1 MLIPWR
7 VTLAAK
13 FITEA
18 MNHHSIK
25 PARCRPMVHGQQRS
39 WWRNWWLWDQMP
51 GTQGNTLGID
61 WGWMDILDYFVKCLV
76 ILSLT
81 TISKMLDMDLILE
94 KLWKK
99 WKSKMESFYQIS
111 SFHIFQRSRLE
122 MVPTLG
128 LYWFWAMPWHQR
140 WSATWRSWP
149 RQVDG
154 ATGFCF
160 LCIYI
165 YIILYKYITMF
176 FHRLYQFIMVFVI
189 VLTSGSG
196 EAGDTRL
203 LRWGDPSWN
212 AMRHL
217 LWIPPFCSLYKIF
230 CRLWM
235 IFASMRQNRRRWPID
250 RMMVSFMS
258 QSDEDVFFV

>member
-1 MLIPWR
+1 MIFLFPRWDMLIPWR

-61 WGWMDILDYFVKCLV
+61 WGWMDILDYFVKYLV
-76 ILSLT
+76 ILSLI

-160 LCIYI
+160 LYI
-165 YIILYKYITMF
+165 YISYFTSISQCFFTGFISLSWYLSLFWFTLLFTKFTHLKY
-176 FHRLYQFIMVFVI
+176 
-189 VLTSGSG
+189 
-196 EAGDTRL
+196 
-203 LRWGDPSWN
+203 
-212 AMRHL
+212 
-217 LWIPPFCSLYKIF
+217 
-230 CRLWM
+230 
-235 IFASMRQNRRRWPID
+235 
-250 RMMVSFMS
+250 
-258 QSDEDVFFV
+258 